1 MIQHWL
7 SKFRIAARGVLFGMR
22 GQTSFAVH
30 VPISLV
36 VVVLAALLRCQLWQ
50 WCALLLCIGLVLAAE
65 LANSAIE
72 ELAAG
77 LCPAHNDHV
86 GRALDIASGAVLVA
100 SLMSAIVGAIIF
112 ITQFVSQWLPMWY
125 R

>member
-1 MIQHWL
+1 MKYWVR
-7 SKFRIAARGVLFGMR
+7 KFSIAARGVLYGIR
-22 GQTSFAVH
+22 GQTSFVIHLPIAAAV
-30 VPISLV
+30 L
-36 VVVLAALLRCQLWQ
+36 VLAALLQCHLWQ

-77 LCPAHNDHV
+77 LSPEHNEHV

-100 SLMSAIVGAIIF
+100 SLLSATVGLIIF
-112 ITQFVSQWLPMWY
+112 VTQFISHWIPH
-125 R
+125 